1 MKEDDKKKRG
11 THTRRGSCASSP
23 ISYRLIVRRP
33 EQEEEEEEEE
43 ESLCI
48 ISPSCTER
56 VPRLWSVFGGGLL
69 KIERAGTTIIIDLC
83 VSPFP
88 VSYSFVYISVCVCV
102 CALFKSNE
110 GKTSHRDRYPDS
122 ICIDEPYTLPEM
134 DWTQPGL

>member
-1 MKEDDKKKRG
+1 MYYFTLLHR
-11 THTRRGSCASSP
+11 TCAAA
-23 ISYRLIVRRP
+23 LIGF
-33 EQEEEEEEEE
+33 
-43 ESLCI
+43 
-48 ISPSCTER
+48 
-56 VPRLWSVFGGGLL
+56 WGGLL

-134 DWTQPGL
+134 D

>member
-1 MKEDDKKKRG
+1 MTKKERERG

-48 ISPSCTER
+48 ISPSCTE
-56 VPRLWSVFGGGLL
+56 GLL

-88 VSYSFVYISVCVCV
+88 VSYSFVYISVHVCVCV

-134 DWTQPGL
+134 D